1 MRHQN
6 NRLLKINTWVK
17 TKSVFLREL
26 LTNFIS
32 KGKIT
37 TTQKRAKVLKAE
49 TDHFFSKIL
58 EIMARYNDEKD
69 AKREAIRYVKSIIYW
84 DEGKKIIDVIVP
96 RYLKDGTKTGFV
108 ALFNIGYR
116 VGDAAP
122 KVLLKLL

>member
-1 MRHQN
+1 
-6 NRLLKINTWVK
+6 
-17 TKSVFLREL
+17 LREL

-58 EIMARYNDEKD
+58 EIMSRYSDEKD

-84 DEGKKIIDVIVP
+84 DAGKEIIDVIVP